1 MQFICRTVRY
11 LLCLAA
17 LGVARAD
24 TPYFVTYSHHLEEPG
39 SLEIAYRSMAGSP
52 EGGNPFLSSVLE
64 LEYGVTGWWTSELYL
79 SGQSTSRESTLWTG
93 WRWENRMRP
102 LLREHWI
109 NPVLYVE
116 YEDINGADKSLL
128 AVVGHDGVSDQATP
142 NAEARLERKRELE
155 TKLILSSYAKGWN
168 IAENFIAE
176 KNLNGGE
183 WEFGYALAVSHAL
196 ASKASPERCAFCRE
210 NFRAGVEIY
219 GGLGTRH
226 DFGLHDTSHYVAP
239 ILGWRL
245 PNGTMVGI
253 SPGFGL
259 TGTSHQFLL
268 RFNVGVEIPQFAR
281 LF

>member
-1 MQFICRTVRY
+1 VPY
-11 LLCLAA
+11 LLCLAGIG
-17 LGVARAD
+17 LARAD

-39 SLEIAYRSMAGSP
+39 SLEISYRSMIGSP
-52 EGGNPFLSSVLE
+52 TDGNPFLSSVLE
-64 LEYGVTGWWTSELYL
+64 LEYGVNGWWTTELYL
-79 SGQSTSRESTLWTG
+79 SGQTTSRESTLWTG
-93 WRWENRMRP
+93 WRWENRFRP
-102 LLREHWI
+102 LVREHWI

-142 NAEARLERKRELE
+142 NAEARLERKREIE
-155 TKLILSSYAKGWN
+155 AKLILSSYAKGWN

-183 WEFGYALAVSHAL
+183 WEFGYALAVSRAL
-196 ASKASPERCAFCRE
+196 ASKASATRCAFCRE
-210 NFRAGVEIY
+210 NFRAGVEMY

-245 PNGTMVGI
+245 PNGMTLGI
-253 SPGFGL
+253 SPSFGL
-259 TGTSHQFLL
+259 TDTSHQFLL

-281 LF
+281 LFKKR